1 MWVRGSPPVGVSPIP
16 TLWPTNTSQASPWV
30 GPNAG
35 GIGGLNLQRANIRLG
50 WKGLCPSCGIPKR
63 NLAVVDFHLTGRL

>member
-35 GIGGLNLQRANIRLG
+35 EIGGLNLRRANIRLG
-50 WKGLCPSCGIPKR
+50 WKRLCPSCGIPKR